1 MKRRRRIGT
10 TVAALTTCAIGA
22 VVALPLLAVGGGL
35 DSPDD
40 LCTPGQLGGL
50 AAGAPTITGPSS
62 LNAAELIAW
71 WDATGRNQPPRLAV
85 PVEDVLRMYVA
96 EGDDEGVRGDLALAQ
111 AIHETGWFTSSDT
124 SLNNFAGIAHPD
136 GAGSGQAF
144 PDALAGVRVHI
155 QLLKKYADGNHV
167 RLLHADIAPDAGS
180 QATTWDDLA
189 GTWAAD
195 PDYWTAISDIYNE
208 MLDHAGGEPDDAPS
222 SEPDYCA
229 APQLADAATPE
240 GSLVNVRGI
249 TVDASIAGQLDAML
263 AAAEADGLTLTGSG
277 YRSHAR
283 QIELRRAHC
292 GPSHYAIYEMPSSQ
306 CSPPTARP
314 GASMHEQGLAID
326 FSCNGTLIAGHDDPC
341 YKWLDENAATY
352 GLFNLPSESW
362 HWSSSG
368 A

>member
-1 MKRRRRIGT
+1 MA
-10 TVAALTTCAIGA
+10 VLTTCAIGA
-22 VVALPLLAVGGGL
+22 VAALPLLAVGGGL

-40 LCTPGQLGGL
+40 LCTAGQLGGL
-50 AAGAPTITGPSS
+50 ATSSPTITGPST
-62 LNAAELIAW
+62 LTAAELITW
-71 WDATGRNQPPRLAV
+71 WDATGRGQPPRLAV

-96 EGDDEGVRGDLALAQ
+96 EGDVEGVRGDLALAQ
-111 AIHETGWFTSSDT
+111 AIHESGWFTNSDT
-124 SLNNFAGIAHPD
+124 SRNNFAGIAHPD

-144 PDALAGVRVHI
+144 PDALAGVRAHI
-155 QLLKKYADGNHV
+155 QLLKKYAEGNDV
-167 RLLHADIAPDAGS
+167 RLVRPDIAPDAGG

-195 PDYWTAISDIYNE
+195 PDYWTALSDIYNE
-208 MLDHAGGEPDDAPS
+208 MLDRVGTELHDASP
-222 SEPDYCA
+222 SEPHECTT
-229 APQLADAATPE
+229 PQPVDAATPA

-263 AAAEADGLTLTGSG
+263 AVAEADGLTLTGSG

-292 GPSHYAIYEMPSSQ
+292 GPSHYAIYDMPSSQ

-314 GASMHEQGLAID
+314 GASMHERGLAID
-326 FSCNGTLIAGHDDPC
+326 FSCNGTLIATHDDPC
-341 YKWLDENAATY
+341 FDWLEEHAASY
-352 GLFNLPSESW
+352 GFFNLPSESW
-362 HWSSSG
+362 HWSTSG